1 MLASGFVSHSIALA
15 MRIRNFG
22 RNLDFTPEQYF
33 APQSASEVVDILSRV
48 RGKRVRAIGALHSW
62 SEAPRE
68 DEVVLSTE
76 YLDDI
81 RIEKRGEETW
91 VVLGGGCRLKD
102 ILPKLDS
109 HGLTLPTLG
118 LITEQSIAGAA
129 ATGTHGSGRQS
140 VSHFVDEVTIAHYDP
155 ATGEPTLTTIRDPA
169 LLRSARCSLG
179 CMGIVVE
186 VGIRCREQY
195 RVEEHFGLYG
205 DLVSVLDAERE
216 FPLQQFFLIPY
227 AWKYL
232 AQHRRETPA
241 PRSRPAWLYRWYWF
255 VCMDVV
261 LHLVILT
268 LVRIFRSPRI
278 ARWFFRNVAISTA
291 IRNWRVVDKSQSMLT
306 MEHELFRHIE
316 IEMFVPHDR
325 LGEMLD
331 FTRELLSHAAG
342 EREMEPRWQQAIVA
356 TGFADSLQEVRG
368 AYSHHYPI
376 CIRKVLADDTAISM
390 SSGDQTYYAVS
401 FISYEAPRRREGFFQ
416 FASLLA
422 HTTGKLFAARP
433 HWGKVCPIDSAE
445 VAGLYANLPEFRA
458 ACEQFDSRGAFRNPW
473 LSDVLFEAQ

>member
-1 MLASGFVSHSIALA
+1 

-33 APQSASEVVDILSRV
+33 TPRSARDVLDILARA

-76 YLDDI
+76 DLDDF
-81 RIEKRGEETW
+81 RLEQRGDETW
-91 VVLGGGCRLKD
+91 VLLGGGCRLKD
-102 ILPKLDS
+102 ILPKLDD

-140 VSHFVDEVTIAHYDP
+140 VSHFVDEVTIAHYDA

-205 DLVSVLDAERE
+205 DLTSVLDAERE

-241 PRSRPAWLYRWYWF
+241 SRSRLAGVYRWYWF
-255 VCMDVV
+255 VCMDIG

-268 LVRIFRSPRI
+268 LVRLLRSPRLT
-278 ARWFFRNVAISTA
+278 RWFFRNVATATA
-291 IRNWRVVDKSQSMLT
+291 IRNWRVVDKSESMLT

-316 IEMFVPHDR
+316 SEMFVPDDR

-331 FTRELLSHAAG
+331 FTQSLLLHAAG
-342 EREMEPRWQQAIVA
+342 EGEIAPRWREAIDA
-356 TGFADSLQEVRG
+356 IGLADSLRDVHG
-368 AYSHHYPI
+368 VYSHHYPI

-390 SSGDQTYYAVS
+390 SSGDQTHYAVS
-401 FISYEAPRRREGFFQ
+401 FISYEAPSRREGFFQ
-416 FASLLA
+416 VASVLA
-422 HTTGKLFAARP
+422 RTTGELFAARP
-433 HWGKVCPIDSAE
+433 HWGKVCPIGFAE
-445 VAGLYANLPEFRA
+445 VARLYPNLSEFRA
-458 ACEQFDSRGAFRNPW
+458 ACEQFDPSGTFRNRW
-473 LSDVLFEAQ
+473 LSRILFEEG

>member
-1 MLASGFVSHSIALA
+1 

-22 RNLDFTPEQYF
+22 RNLDFTPDQYF
-33 APQSASEVVDILSRV
+33 APQSASEVLDVLVRV
-48 RGKRVRAIGALHSW
+48 KGKRVRTIGALHSW
-62 SEAPRE
+62 SEAPLE

-76 YLDDI
+76 YLDGF
-81 RIEKRGEETW
+81 RVEKRGTETW
-91 VVLGGGCRLKD
+91 VLLGGGCRLKD
-102 ILPKLDS
+102 ILPKLDA
-109 HGLTLPTLG
+109 HWLTLPTLG

-140 VSHFVDEVTIAHYDP
+140 VSHFVDEVTLAHYDP
-155 ATGEPTLTTIRDPA
+155 ATGEPTLTTVRDPA

-179 CMGIVVE
+179 CMGVVVE

-195 RVEEHFGLYG
+195 RVEEHFSLYD
-205 DLVSVLDAERE
+205 DLTSVRDAERE

-241 PRSRPAWLYRWYWF
+241 PRSRLAWLYRWYWF
-255 VCMDVV
+255 VCMDVG
-261 LHLVILT
+261 LHLVILS
-268 LVRIFRSPRI
+268 LVRVLRSPRL
-278 ARWFFRNVAISTA
+278 ARWFFRNVAITTA

-316 IEMFVPHDR
+316 IEMFVPSDR

-331 FTRELLSHAAG
+331 FTQSLLLHAAG
-342 EREMEPRWQQAIVA
+342 VQEIEARWQQPIAEL
-356 TGFADSLQEVRG
+356 GLADALQSIHGVYG
-368 AYSHHYPI
+368 HHYPI

-390 SSGDQTYYAVS
+390 SSGDDTYYAVS
-401 FISYEAPRRREGFFQ
+401 FISYEAPERREGFFQ
-416 FASLLA
+416 FAAVLA
-422 HTTGKLFAARP
+422 HATGELVAARP

-445 VAGLYANLPEFRA
+445 VVRLYPNLAEFRA
-458 ACEQFDSRGAFRNPW
+458 ACEQFDPLGAFRNPW
-473 LSDVLFEAQ
+473 LAKVLFEE